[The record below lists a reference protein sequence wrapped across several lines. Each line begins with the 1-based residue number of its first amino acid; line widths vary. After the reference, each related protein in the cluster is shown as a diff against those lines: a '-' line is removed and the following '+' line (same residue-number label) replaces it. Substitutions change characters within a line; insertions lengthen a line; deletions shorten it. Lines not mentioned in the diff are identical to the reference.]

1 MVVKL
6 ERIAMTVAEYLA
18 LEEERQE
25 KYEYADGYAC
35 SMAGM
40 TIAEGA
46 IANTVRGAIHMH
58 LQGGQCNVHGSAL
71 RVRAGTSVYYY
82 PDAFVIRDET
92 ISGDATE
99 VTTPCLIVEV
109 LSDSTEANDRGAKFA
124 HYQTLATVEEYLLVD
139 SRQRSVE
146 RFRRTT
152 PNLWTYQRYGAD
164 DDVTLET
171 IGLTCPVTR
180 FYDRTQL

>member
-18 LEEERQE
+18 LEEESQE
-25 KYEYADGYAC
+25 KHEYANGHAY

-40 TIAEGA
+40 TMAEDA
-46 IANTVRGAIHMH
+46 IANNVRAELYTH
-58 LQGGQCNVHGSAL
+58 LQGGRCNVHGSAF
-71 RVRAGTSVYYY
+71 RVRAGASVYYY
-82 PDAFVIRDET
+82 PDAFVICDET

-99 VTTPCLIVEV
+99 VTTPRLIVEV

-124 HYQTLATVEEYLLVD
+124 HYQTLSTFEEYLLVD
-139 SRQRSVE
+139 SHQRSVE
-146 RFRRTT
+146 RFRRTA
-152 PNLWTYQRYGAD
+152 PNLWTYQRYGPS

-171 IGLTCPVTR
+171 IGLTCPVAR
-180 FYDRTQL
+180 FYDDTQL